1 MQEIEIQAMLYKNTE
16 ELIKIILDGFI
27 INYKNNNYLISVHH
41 NLPLKKESFL
51 VKINNSIV
59 FTSSIQYR
67 PLWNEILILNCNN
80 NVKTNKTINNFRYNC
95 KDGEKLYMKNKS
107 IIFHKNSNRYFP
119 LGRIDVHFPVLY
131 YESRLIK
138 GQVEKSFSGAEVC
151 DSKGKIVGIFCMGN
165 AKTEKFLILPIIYLT
180 KMLIKKKK
188 IDIFGIETNNIK
200 KINRY
205 KVNNNFIFYR
215 QLGFNIPVS
224 TFLMLEGDD
233 DKQESITLNDNTEI
247 KLKYEVFNSK
257 LIIKNFD
264 KIEYIDDNYIINIPL
279 LSMLK
284 KFNQRNL
291 VLEIFKKIEN
301 KELFNLKLN
310 KTTKLFEFV

>member
-1 MQEIEIQAMLYKNTE
+1 
-16 ELIKIILDGFI
+16 
-27 INYKNNNYLISVHH
+27 
-41 NLPLKKESFL
+41 
-51 VKINNSIV
+51 
-59 FTSSIQYR
+59 
-67 PLWNEILILNCNN
+67 
-80 NVKTNKTINNFRYNC
+80 
-95 KDGEKLYMKNKS
+95 
-107 IIFHKNSNRYFP
+107 
-119 LGRIDVHFPVLY
+119 
-131 YESRLIK
+131 
-138 GQVEKSFSGAEVC
+138 
-151 DSKGKIVGIFCMGN
+151 
-165 AKTEKFLILPIIYLT
+165 
-180 KMLIKKKK
+180 MLIKKKK